1 MAAHLFSTSRVLPGA
16 NTRIRESR
24 VSIQCTH
31 HHLPLLLSGSSK
43 EICFNY
49 RCYFC
54 PGLCHACISSHRCL
68 CIWWFPQ
75 ALPLQGE
82 VLCCFCSLPVPA
94 RREYLSPETKDLGVG
109 RCSHFFSPLS
119 FLSLLCSEGS
129 PSHRQVCLLGQRNQE
144 KKLENEGE
152 MLGRREYFCGTYIYL
167 IVELLGQRLD
177 LSYGFTSHFP
187 DD

>member
-24 VSIQCTH
+24 DSIQCTH
-31 HHLPLLLSGSSK
+31 HHLPLFLSGSSK

-54 PGLCHACISSHRCL
+54 PGLCHTCISSHRCL

-82 VLCCFCSLPVPA
+82 VLFLLFPSSCPEGISVSLD
-94 RREYLSPETKDLGVG
+94 RGSGGGTMQL
-109 RCSHFFSPLS
+109 FFSPSLFFLTALLRRQPKSQSGLS
-119 FLSLLCSEGS
+119 FGPEESGKEAGKCGGDAREKRAL
-129 PSHRQVCLLGQRNQE
+129 LLG
-144 KKLENEGE
+144 
-152 MLGRREYFCGTYIYL
+152 IY
-167 IVELLGQRLD
+167 
-177 LSYGFTSHFP
+177 T
-187 DD
+187 